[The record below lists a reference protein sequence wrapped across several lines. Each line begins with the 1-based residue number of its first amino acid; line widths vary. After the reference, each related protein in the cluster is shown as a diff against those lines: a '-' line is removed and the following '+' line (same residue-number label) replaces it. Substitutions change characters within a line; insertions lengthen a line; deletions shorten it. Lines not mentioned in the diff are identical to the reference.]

1 MTGVKIA
8 VRGGVR
14 LQRALAGL
22 ALRTE
27 RNVRAAIGQ
36 SARELRA
43 DARRSMVSEA
53 GASAP
58 GAPPRRQSGRLAAS
72 LFVRLARGG
81 LSGTVGTELD
91 YGRHLEFGTRRMA
104 ARPWLEPAFA
114 RQRPLVGARIRA
126 ALQNALQAVRR

>member
-8 VRGGVR
+8 VRGGAR
-14 LQRALAGL
+14 LQGALAGL
-22 ALRTE
+22 ALRAE

-36 SARELRA
+36 GARELRA
-43 DARRSMVSEA
+43 DARRSMVDGS

-58 GAPPRRQSGRLAAS
+58 GAPPRRRSGRLAAS
-72 LFVRLARGG
+72 LFARLARDG
-81 LSGTVGTELD
+81 LSATVGTELD

-104 ARPWLEPAFA
+104 ARPWLQPAFA
-114 RQRPLVGARIRA
+114 RQRRLMGARIRA